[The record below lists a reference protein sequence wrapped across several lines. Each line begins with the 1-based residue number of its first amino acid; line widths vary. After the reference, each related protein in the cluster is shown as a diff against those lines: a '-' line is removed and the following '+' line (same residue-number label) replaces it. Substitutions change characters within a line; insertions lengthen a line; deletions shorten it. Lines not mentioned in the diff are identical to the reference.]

1 MIKYSKLAAILIC
14 LFIFIMIMNEVE
26 KGVILPF
33 DSTISRI
40 FTGVETTYWFP
51 FLKTITY
58 LGSSIFI
65 GCGSLVLV
73 LYLWFGK
80 KDYTAMAVVS
90 IGVAGG
96 DLLKRLIKKWIQRDR
111 PEYSLVEAPGFSF
124 PSGHSMVGMIFYCM
138 VAYFTIKAIKS
149 KSLKWVAGI
158 GFLLLILLIGMS
170 RIALRV
176 HFPTDVLAG
185 FALGVAYSVGCLS
198 IYHGLKRKEVRG
210 NDGP

>member
-1 MIKYSKLAAILIC
+1 MIKYPKLASILIC
-14 LFIFIMIMNEVE
+14 LFIFIMIMNEIE

-40 FTGVETTYWFP
+40 FTGVDTTHWFP
-51 FLKTITY
+51 FFKTITY

-73 LYLWFGK
+73 LYVWFGK

-111 PEYSLVEAPGFSF
+111 PEYSLVEAPGF
-124 PSGHSMVGMIFYCM
+124 
-138 VAYFTIKAIKS
+138 
-149 KSLKWVAGI
+149 
-158 GFLLLILLIGMS
+158 
-170 RIALRV
+170 
-176 HFPTDVLAG
+176 
-185 FALGVAYSVGCLS
+185 
-198 IYHGLKRKEVRG
+198 
-210 NDGP
+210 